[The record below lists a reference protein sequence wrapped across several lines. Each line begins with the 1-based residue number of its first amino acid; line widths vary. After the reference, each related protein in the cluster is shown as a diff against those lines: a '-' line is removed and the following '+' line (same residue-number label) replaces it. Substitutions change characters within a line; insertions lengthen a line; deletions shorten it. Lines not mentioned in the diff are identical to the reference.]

1 MSQMEEV
8 VKTLQNILNKE
19 AEIEQ
24 VKIQLKNADN
34 IIKKQ
39 LKELERLENLD
50 YYSEVDDEE
59 EEYNGQDKGK

>member
-1 MSQMEEV
+1 MEEV

-19 AEIEQ
+19 VEIEQ
-24 VKIQLKNADN
+24 LTKIQLKNAYELC
-34 IIKKQ
+34 KKV
-39 LKELERLENLD
+39 KEIERLENLD